1 MNTQRVSIVLT
12 MVVVLLVLIAWLSGS
27 FSAKIAPA
35 VLPINGAE
43 FDGETV
49 VVKKVKRKRLERVA
63 GTVTAKQ
70 TTMISSRILA
80 PIERIAV
87 RAGDEVQK
95 GDLLVSLDQRTLVAR
110 RNQAEQALR
119 GIEARMQDVQEEFS
133 RIDQL
138 FQQGMVSRAELDRIT
153 AQRGELSAELQRAE
167 QLIKETE
174 TAVSYT
180 RITSPIPG
188 RVIDRFLDEG
198 DTVAPGQKIISLYD
212 PGAMRVEANVRET
225 LAITLRVGDPLEA
238 HIDALNLTVAVVLEE
253 LVPSADPGARTFLV
267 KAALPRGIAIY
278 PGMYAE
284 LTIEAEEVEEL
295 VIPTTSIH
303 TVGQLHFVWLVA
315 DGEKV
320 RRFVRPGRAVSAD
333 ITAIISGVN
342 AGERILLN

>member
-1 MNTQRVSIVLT
+1 MTTKRVSVVLT
-12 MVVVLLVLIAWLSGS
+12 MVVMLLLLIAWLAGS
-27 FSAKIAPA
+27 FTEKIAPEL
-35 VLPINGAE
+35 LPLNPAE
-43 FDGETV
+43 LDSRTV
-49 VVKKVKRKRLERVA
+49 VVRKVTRKRRERVA

-70 TTMISSRILA
+70 TTLISSRILA
-80 PIERIAV
+80 PIETIAV
-87 RAGDEVQK
+87 RAGDEVK
-95 GDLLVSLDQRTLVAR
+95 AGDLLVSLDQRALVAR
-110 RNQAEQALR
+110 RSQAEQALS
-119 GIEARMQDVQEEFS
+119 GIQARLKEVQDEFT
-133 RIDQL
+133 RINQL
-138 FQQGMVSRAELDRIT
+138 FQQRMVSRSELDRVT
-153 AQRGELSAELQRAE
+153 AQRDELTAQLQRAKQVIE
-167 QLIKETE
+167 EAE